1 MCLCLHSTVAF
12 SLNDVEPGE
21 VVPTTPR
28 SSPASSP
35 LTEISGNRG
44 GPQTSPTPATEHIN
58 NEYTDQTDSSN
69 GKHTGATKPLEQL
82 FSNTKSAVPYTRTQT
97 TLKRFDWRRIV
108 QEERKL
114 AANNARE
121 GLIIR
126 GSLLVICRNKHLIE
140 CAWKRKAREPRSWSD
155 EDDRILDMMEHSP
168 RDDQ

>member
-1 MCLCLHSTVAF
+1 MSTTV
-12 SLNDVEPGE
+12 
-21 VVPTTPR
+21 R
-28 SSPASSP
+28 SSSASSA

-44 GPQTSPTPATEHIN
+44 GPQTSPTPVTEHIN
-58 NEYTDQTDSSN
+58 DPTGKTDSSN

-82 FSNTKSAVPYTRTQT
+82 LSNTTTAFPYTRTRT
-97 TLKRFDWRRIV
+97 KLKRFDWRRIV

-114 AANNARE
+114 TANNACE

-126 GSLLVICRNKHLIE
+126 GGLLVICRNKHLIE

-168 RDDQ
+168 RDDQW